1 MDRIQGYSHLFQP
14 LKLGN
19 TVFRNRIFSAPTG
32 LYDLTPELAPTEDYI
47 AYYERK
53 AQGGAASVN
62 IGECYVDED
71 IPPYRSYEV
80 VHLSEHKL
88 NYNALGK
95 LTDSI
100 SRYGAVPTVELQKVG
115 MVDDGEGGRIL
126 LSTADGEYPIN
137 PAIRCRGLTE
147 EEILR
152 TIDAFAS
159 AAVYAKGRG
168 FGMVTVHAGH
178 GWLLQQFLSPVTN
191 RRTDRWGGSAENRA
205 RFTVAIIDE
214 IHKRCGKGFPVEVRI
229 SGSECFEGG
238 YTIEDGVEI
247 ARQLEGHADLIH
259 VSVGNLFGPS
269 AEAPNHPGIFQ
280 EGGILVPYAAE
291 IKKHVKTPVATIGAL
306 SDPEQLEE
314 IVASGKA
321 DVVEMAR
328 GLICDP
334 DLPLKLRTGRH
345 KEVRRCLRCFSC
357 VNTDYQHG
365 RLFCAINP
373 ASGKEREASAVL
385 PVQKKKVLVAGGG
398 VAGMEAAIT
407 AARRGHSVTLCEK
420 TEKLGGVLLCEREVP
435 FKKRVGE
442 YIDRQIY
449 LLEQLGVE
457 VRLNTPVTPALV
469 EELKPEAIVAAIGAE
484 PKRPPIPGL
493 DGENVFTAAD
503 VFEDPEKAKG
513 KTLILGAGKTGLELG
528 IWLRMLGKEVGLVE
542 MAPRGAGPGET
553 YEVRIEEYALNIRY
567 ETKVEEITSDG
578 AVCETP
584 EGKVTIPADTV
595 VLALGTS
602 PRWEE
607 AAALSGF
614 TGEFCQVG
622 DCREARN
629 LMAATGEAWSAARNI
644 GRI

>member
-1 MDRIQGYSHLFQP
+1 MKQIERYGELFRP
-14 LKLGN
+14 IRLGN

-53 AQGGAASVN
+53 ARGGAASVN

-71 IPPYRSYEV
+71 CPPHRSYEV
-80 VHLSEHKL
+80 VHLAEHVH

-115 MVDDGEGGRIL
+115 MVSDGEGGRIL
-126 LSTADGEYPIN
+126 LSTGDGEYPIN

-152 TIDAFAS
+152 TINAFAE
-159 AAVYAKGRG
+159 AAVYAKNRG

-205 RFTVAIIDE
+205 RFTVAVIDE
-214 IHKRCGKGFPVEVRI
+214 IHRRCGRGFPVEVRI

-238 YTIEDGVEI
+238 YTIEDGIEI

-259 VSVGNLFGPS
+259 VSVGNLFAPV

-280 EGGILVPYAAE
+280 EGGVLVRYAAE

-306 SDPEQLEE
+306 SDPEQLAE

-334 DLPLKLRTGRH
+334 DLPLKLRTGRER
-345 KEVRRCLRCFSC
+345 EVRRCLRCFSC
-357 VNTDYQHG
+357 VKADYQHG

-373 ASGKEREASAVL
+373 ASGKEREAAAAL
-385 PVQKKKVLVAGGG
+385 PAEKKRVLVAGGG
-398 VAGMEAAIT
+398 IAGMEAAIT
-407 AARRGHSVTLCEK
+407 AARRGHSVVLCEK
-420 TEKLGGVLLCEREVP
+420 SDRLGGVILCQRNVP
-435 FKKRVGE
+435 FKTRVGE
-442 YIDRQIY
+442 YIDRQKY
-449 LLEQLGVE
+449 LLEALGVE

-469 EELKPEAIVAAIGAE
+469 AGLQPEVLIAALGAE
-484 PKRPPIPGL
+484 PSRPPIPGI
-493 DGENVFTAAD
+493 DGKQVLTAAA
-503 VFEDPEKAKG
+503 VFEDPKTATG
-513 KTLILGAGKTGLELG
+513 KTVILGAGLTGLELG
-528 IWLRMLGKEVGLVE
+528 IYLRMLGAEAEIVE
-542 MAPRGAGPGET
+542 MAPRGEGPGES
-553 YEVRIEEYALNIRY
+553 YEARIQEYGLTVRYDTR
-567 ETKVEEITSDG
+567 VEEITSE
-578 AVCETP
+578 AVLCASP
-584 EGKVTIPADTV
+584 EGSLRIPADTV
-595 VLALGTS
+595 VLALGMK

-607 AAALSGF
+607 AEALSGF
-614 TGEFCQVG
+614 PGEFCQIG
-622 DCREARN
+622 DCRQARD
-629 LMAATGEAWSAARNI
+629 LMSATGEAWSAARNI
-644 GRI
+644 GTL